1 MHRNMK
7 SKTRERGAVVV
18 TFALFLLMMLGFMS
32 LALDFGHLFV
42 IRTELQTSMDAC
54 ALAAAQELNGQP
66 DALARAT
73 SAGITAGNANG
84 VDLQSSTWKNK
95 AMVSAADIS
104 FRDQDHN
111 AGATSATARF
121 VRCTHTQQ
129 GTSTPLLRL
138 LPGTNAAAA
147 TDVGAFAE
155 ATTTSAQS
163 ACPLPLWVKPNNA
176 PKSTCPD
183 GSSPFYGYCKGDWI
197 TLLSKNNANGQIGWA
212 NLDGSTSASETE
224 KEMSGYCGTKIGS
237 QLGTPGDQQTIADTW
252 NTRFG
257 IYKNKSDLSIKPP
270 DFTGYVYTTAS
281 TSWPQGSNAYP
292 DFVNKRLA
300 FASCAATVGDCETK
314 NGLKNNSLKS
324 SSYLA
329 TPGTGGELQ
338 RYGTNRRLAPVA
350 VVNANYKVVDF
361 VCMLML
367 QPISTPMVD
376 VQLEFLGNAS
386 DVGSPCTGSGL
397 PGGSAGPLVPVL
409 VR

>member
-1 MHRNMK
+1 MHRIMK
-7 SKTRERGAVVV
+7 LKIKERGAVVV
-18 TFALFLLMMLGFMS
+18 TFALFLLMMLGFMG

-66 DALARAT
+66 DALSRAT

-84 VDLQSSTWKNK
+84 VDLQSSTWKGK
-95 AMVSAADIS
+95 AMISAADIS

-111 AGATSATARF
+111 PGATSATARF

-138 LPGTNAAAA
+138 LPGTSASAAA

-155 ATTTSAQS
+155 ATTAPAQS
-163 ACPLPLWVKPNNA
+163 TCPLPLWVKPNGGGTKPN
-176 PKSTCPD
+176 
-183 GSSPFYGYCKGDWI
+183 YGYVKGDWI
-197 TLLSKNNANGQIGWA
+197 TLLSKNNENGQIGWA
-212 NLDGSTSASETE
+212 NLDGTKNASETE
-224 KEMSGYCGTKIGS
+224 KEMNGYCGTKVDS

-257 IYKNKSDLSIKPP
+257 IYKDPKDLSTKPP

-281 TSWPQGSNAYP
+281 TSWPTGKNAYP

-300 FASCAATVGDCETK
+300 FASCGATVGACETN
-314 NGLKNNSLKS
+314 NGLKNNSLKN

-329 TPGTGGELQ
+329 TPGANGELN

-350 VVNANYKVVDF
+350 VVDANYKVIDF

-386 DVGSPCTGSGL
+386 DAGSPCTASGL
-397 PGGSAGPLVPVL
+397 PGGAAGPLVPVL